1 MATARDVIQ
10 SSLRE
15 IGVLAG
21 GETAGADDAVDGL
34 ATLNRLLNLWEAERL
49 RIYTTTRT
57 EWTITASTGQYAV
70 GTGSTVNVA
79 RPMFV
84 DHINLQDTSTSPDT
98 ETPLSKLTEDQWAAV
113 QFKDQTAT
121 LPTHWYYNPTYA
133 TGTIDLWPVPTGT
146 TLEGVLYA
154 PTAVAQLAAL
164 TTAVSMPPGYEE
176 MLVTA
181 LAVRLAPQ
189 YGREPSQALKDAAR
203 EAKATVLRS
212 NKRLRDLSF
221 DPGALIGTRGA
232 SGSYDIRQ
240 G

>member
-1 MATARDVIQ
+1 MSTARDVIA

-21 GETAGADDAVDGL
+21 GEAASGDDATDGL
-34 ATLNRLLNLWEAERL
+34 VTLNRLLNLWEAERL

-70 GTGSTVNVA
+70 GTGEVVA
-79 RPMFV
+79 IIRPVFV
-84 DHINLQDTSTSPDT
+84 DHINLQDTSPSPDV
-98 ETPLSKLTEDQWAAV
+98 ETPLGKLTEDQWAAIRY
-113 QFKDQTAT
+113 KDQTAT
-121 LPTHWYYNPTYA
+121 RPTHYYYNPTYT

-146 TLEGVLYA
+146 TLEGVLYS
-154 PTAVAQLAAL
+154 PTAVAQLAGL
-164 TTAVSMPPGYEE
+164 TTAISMPPGYEE

-189 YGREPSQALKDAAR
+189 YGREPSQALRDAAR
-203 EAKATVLRS
+203 DAKATVLRV
-212 NKRLRDLSF
+212 NKRLTDMTL
-221 DPGALIGTRGA
+221 DPATLIGSDRG
-232 SGSYDIRQ
+232 GGYDITQ